1 MGKHTD
7 KLGTY
12 DDFKAPWET
21 EAGTDAEID
30 KPKLR
35 RLIFNLKLGEAKALD
50 NADEAK
56 EKVTAAETERDEAKA
71 DAEKASPDEANKKI
85 ARLEKEN
92 ADLKAEKTAREEAD
106 AHEALRKEV
115 LGDLDPKYAKYVV
128 GKDKKEL
135 EESLEAVKADFG
147 IKDGEP
153 GDDDDDDDENV
164 IRSTPRTRLK
174 NVADRST
181 EDANGAVDFDKVAD
195 EALGNNIFG

>member
-12 DDFKAPWET
+12 EDFKAPWET

-50 NADEAK
+50 SADEAK
-56 EKVTAAETERDEAKA
+56 EKIATAETERDEAKA
-71 DAEKASPDEANKKI
+71 EAEKASPDEANKKI

-135 EESLEAVKADFG
+135 EESLEQVKADFN
-147 IKDGEP
+147 IKDSS
-153 GDDDDDDDENV
+153 DDDEDEDDEPRV
-164 IRSTPRTRLK
+164 RTTPRSRLK
-174 NVADRST
+174 SGTDPDPKGGGT
-181 EDANGAVDFDKVAD
+181 DAVDFDKVAD
-195 EALGNNIFG
+195 GIVGNSIFG